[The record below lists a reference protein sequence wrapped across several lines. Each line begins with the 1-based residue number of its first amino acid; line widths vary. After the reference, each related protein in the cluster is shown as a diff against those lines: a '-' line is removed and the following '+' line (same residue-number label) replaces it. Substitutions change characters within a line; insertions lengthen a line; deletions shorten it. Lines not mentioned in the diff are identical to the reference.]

1 MPCYI
6 LFSLSHAYSCI
17 ALTNGKQVLQFQL
30 ELYSYKCMSVYIC
43 MYMCMCTYVSMWSTK
58 QVCKISVLAKKS
70 RTIPPSF
77 PSALSL
83 SLRRELP
90 VFIPIC
96 FLGYQFLKPRIF
108 VDTSHKLQSVFLY
121 FDLIVTTWQLE
132 GSIASCLSLSF
143 QRGREEY
150 LKERDAFGH
159 LQKNLRCSTT
169 ME

>member
-70 RTIPPSF
+70 TTITPSF
-77 PSALSL
+77 PSALSF
-83 SLRRELP
+83 SLRREFP

-96 FLGYQFLKPRIF
+96 FLGYQFLRPRIF
-108 VDTSHKLQSVFLY
+108 VDTSHKLQAVFLY

-132 GSIASCLSLSF
+132 GSIASCPSLKFSA
-143 QRGREEY
+143 REGGVF
-150 LKERDAFGH
+150 ERDRE
-159 LQKNLRCSTT
+159 RCFRSLAK
-169 ME
+169 EFAL